1 VTVGVRLDLLRA
13 EDEGWTELKSL
24 LDALS
29 PEQMLEPGL
38 TLEGW
43 SVKDLLWHLGAWCAK
58 AGVML
63 ERIRAGT
70 YDGWGQDENVDEL
83 NARFLEEGRR
93 VDLAT
98 AKAELYAARNRALM
112 EWAALP
118 EVTPEAEEWFRES
131 GPEHYREHLDDLRAW
146 VNRLT
151 SAG

>member
-1 VTVGVRLDLLRA
+1 VSRREEHLRA

-29 PEQMLEPGL
+29 PQQMLEPGL
-38 TLEGW
+38 TPEGW
-43 SVKDLLWHLGAWCAK
+43 SVKDLLWHLGAWSAE
-58 AGVML
+58 AGIML
-63 ERIRAGT
+63 ERIRTGT
-70 YDGWGQDENVDEL
+70 YDGWGQAASVDEL

-98 AKAELYAARNRALM
+98 AKSELYAARNRALM

-131 GPEHYREHLDDLRAW
+131 GPEHYQEHLDDLRAW
-146 VNRLT
+146 VGTLT
-151 SAG
+151 SAA

>member
-1 VTVGVRLDLLRA
+1 MSRREEHLRA

-38 TLEGW
+38 TPEGW
-43 SVKDLLWHLGAWCAK
+43 SVKDLLWHLGAWSAE
-58 AGVML
+58 AGIML
-63 ERIRAGT
+63 ERIRTGT
-70 YDGWGQDENVDEL
+70 YDGWGQAASVDEL

-98 AKAELYAARNRALM
+98 AKSELYAARNRALM
-112 EWAALP
+112 EWAGLP
-118 EVTPEAEEWFRES
+118 KVTPEAEEWFRES
-131 GPEHYREHLDDLRAW
+131 GPEHYQEHLDDLRAW
-146 VNRLT
+146 VGTLT